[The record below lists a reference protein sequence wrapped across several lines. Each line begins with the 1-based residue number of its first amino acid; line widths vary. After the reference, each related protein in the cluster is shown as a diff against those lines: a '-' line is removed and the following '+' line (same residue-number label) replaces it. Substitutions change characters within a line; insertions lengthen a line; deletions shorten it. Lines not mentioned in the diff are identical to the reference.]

1 MTGNGFHTE
10 LRKDPTS
17 GRWVLVQNRASR
29 PSDGTRC
36 PFCPGHEAETPPEIT
51 AYRSDGQPPNSS
63 EWLVRVIPERAPLL
77 QVEGN
82 IQREGLGI
90 FDKVSGRGASEIVV
104 ETPDHGASWETLPVG
119 EIERVLWMY
128 RERIV
133 DLYRDPQIRAVL
145 VSRREPTPAARITH
159 PFSRIIGAPIIFD
172 DLRQELATARQYFAY
187 KQRCLYCDII
197 HQERRDGQRVV
208 IETPHFLIY
217 TPYASSRPFETWV
230 VPKVHCHRFEDSS
243 PPVMLDLAG
252 VLQIIVRRLH
262 AAQPGAPL
270 ELSIHTAPNRGMRLR
285 DDEWRTLAEDYH
297 WHIEIAPSELDWQS
311 LGGFAV
317 NPLAPEWAAMRLRNV
332 NPGGQQLDS
341 EASGEACPS
350 STRHRI

>member
-1 MTGNGFHTE
+1 MTSNGSHTE

-17 GRWVLVQNRASR
+17 GRWVLVQNRAGR
-29 PSDGTRC
+29 PSNGTRC

-77 QVEGN
+77 QIEGD

-90 FDKVSGRGASEIVV
+90 FDKVSGRGASEIVI
-104 ETPDHGASWETLPVG
+104 ETPDHGASWDALPVG
-119 EIERVLWMY
+119 DIERVLWMY

-145 VSRREPTPAARITH
+145 VSRQEPTPAARITH
-159 PFSRIIGAPIIFD
+159 PFSRIIGVPIIFD
-172 DLRQELATARQYFAY
+172 DLRQELAAARQYFAY
-187 KQRCLYCDII
+187 KQRCLYCDISR
-197 HQERRDGQRVV
+197 QERRDGLRIVAD
-208 IETPHFLIY
+208 TPHFLVY
-217 TPYASSRPFETWV
+217 TPYASRRPFETWV
-230 VPKVHCHRFEDSS
+230 VPTAHSHRFEDSS

-262 AAQPGAPL
+262 AAQPGVPL
-270 ELSIHTAPNRGMRLR
+270 ELSIHTAPNRAMRLR
-285 DDEWRTLAEDYH
+285 DDEWRTLADDYH
-297 WHIEIAPSELDWQS
+297 WHIEIIPVGTARET

-317 NPLAPEWAAMRLRNV
+317 NPIPPELSARQLR
-332 NPGGQQLDS
+332 DS
-341 EASGEACPS
+341 A
-350 STRHRI
+350 